1 MSQLD
6 LVVIGSGPAGY
17 VAAIRAAQLGMKV
30 AIVEKYPT
38 LGGTCLN
45 VGCIPSKALLDSSEK
60 YEMAHHDFSAHG
72 ITVGKV
78 DMDVKK
84 MVKRKESVIH
94 QLTSGID
101 FLMKKNKITRVQGW
115 ATIGGPNTVVVD
127 GKDKLDTKNILIAA
141 GSDVIEL
148 PFAKFDGDV
157 IVSST
162 EALAFEK
169 TPKNMVVIGA
179 GVIGLELGSVWS
191 RLGAQVTLVDI
202 AERPLA
208 IMDKELGWEAKR
220 TFDKQGINFELGA
233 KVVDVK
239 TTKTGG
245 TVTIETADGSTKK
258 LKGDKVLVAVGRK
271 ANTAGLD
278 LEKVGVKTDERGVIQ
293 IDENYCTN
301 VPSIFAVGDCVPGP
315 MLAHKGEEEGI
326 ACVEKMAGIHAH
338 VNYEC
343 IPSVVYT
350 SPEVSSV
357 GKTEEELTEAG
368 IEYNVGRFRYMA
380 NGRAI
385 AMNETN
391 GFVKILACKKTDKL
405 LGMHIIGSMASE
417 MIAEAV
423 SVMEFGGSAE
433 DIARSVHAHPTLS
446 EITKEAALDVDN
458 RAIHS

>member
-1 MSQLD
+1 
-6 LVVIGSGPAGY
+6 
-17 VAAIRAAQLGMKV
+17 
-30 AIVEKYPT
+30 
-38 LGGTCLN
+38 
-45 VGCIPSKALLDSSEK
+45 
-60 YEMAHHDFSAHG
+60 
-72 ITVGKV
+72 
-78 DMDVKK
+78 
-84 MVKRKESVIH
+84 
-94 QLTSGID
+94 
-101 FLMKKNKITRVQGW
+101 
-115 ATIGGPNTVVVD
+115 
-127 GKDKLDTKNILIAA
+127 
-141 GSDVIEL
+141 
-148 PFAKFDGDV
+148 
-157 IVSST
+157 
-162 EALAFEK
+162 
-169 TPKNMVVIGA
+169 MVVIGA
-179 GVIGLELGSVWS
+179 GVSGLELGSGWS